1 MTIPKDGLS
10 DEDVRKILSLKRV
23 VVVGMSKDPAKP
35 AHYVPKY
42 LHERGYEVI
51 PVNPT
56 ADEILGLKV
65 FKSLAEVRGQI
76 DIVEV
81 FRPSEEVPG
90 VVREALKLSPRTI
103 WLQEGIYHPEAVE
116 LARQR
121 GVTVVWDRCMMK
133 EHKRLFGG

>member
-1 MTIPKDGLS
+1 MSIPKDGLS
-10 DEDVRKILSLKRV
+10 DEEVRRILALRRV

-35 AHYVPKY
+35 AHYVPRY

-65 FKSLAEVRGQI
+65 HKSLSEVKGPV
-76 DIVEV
+76 DIVDV

-90 VVREALKLSPRTI
+90 VVREAVKLNPKVI

-116 LARQR
+116 IARR
-121 GVTVVWDRCMMK
+121 HGVTIVWDRCMMK
-133 EHKRLFGG
+133 EHRRLVGT